1 MVSSLVL
8 HIPPSASDTMAIQ
21 EQNAASKVKELAS
34 RLETTEASKQK
45 TEALLRQEQSKVAEL
60 SAQHQADVRQHQDTT
75 ARLAVVFQQQAILEV
90 KGQKYQGYQ
99 DKPLR

>member
-1 MVSSLVL
+1 
-8 HIPPSASDTMAIQ
+8 MAIQ